1 MSGDTLSES
10 RGQVELIPVRHLLPG
25 VFVNILED
33 VLFHWPSQ
41 SWIDASGPQ
50 KRAKRKI
57 SLCVS
62 YLFSIVTWGVA
73 FGVVINYI
81 GQSWKKTAKETGKMA
96 NWCLVNAQTW
106 VVPNLGQKP
115 ESSSGVF
122 R

>member
-1 MSGDTLSES
+1 M
-10 RGQVELIPVRHLLPG
+10 
-25 VFVNILED
+25 NILED

-50 KRAKRKI
+50 QRAKREI

-81 GQSWKKTAKETGKMA
+81 GQSWKKTARETGKIA
-96 NWCLVNAQTW
+96 NWGLVKAQTL
-106 VVPNLGQKP
+106 VVPNLGH
-115 ESSSGVF
+115 
-122 R
+122 